1 MTANLEGGRAAREAH
16 EAIDRAMGQAHYTH
30 AEARDADCWFDADR
44 VASEPATTAWKRL
57 ARWHQARWRNAQD
70 YPIGSDP
77 FRGGLRS
84 KRVGS
89 RLELEF
95 ARSSGA
101 NFLTPQAQAAARAR
115 LGLREEHQTLDSD
128 RLFADLLAPL
138 PLCFNLF
145 GSLASDPGAAQ
156 RAVSAWWPELPR
168 GATSLRFAHSPGRRS
183 SAFLADDTEFDL
195 ALEIEG
201 DAGGTIQGLSVM
213 YYEHAEPEASPP
225 PAALAR
231 YIAVTERS
239 DAFLPGWQSLPGGR
253 LQAIWR
259 RHLLV
264 LSMLQHP
271 SQHWQAGRFVLV
283 YPELNPSIA
292 AAATSYSEL
301 LPDCRTFTAVTLES
315 LLRAQGALDRTTRDA
330 IQARY
335 I

>member
-1 MTANLEGGRAAREAH
+1 MTVNLEGARAAREAH
-16 EAIDRAMGQAHYTH
+16 EAIDRAMGEAHYTH

-57 ARWHQARWRNAQD
+57 ARWRQARWRDACE

-95 ARSSGA
+95 ARGTGA
-101 NFLTPQAQAAARAR
+101 NFLTPAALAAARAR
-115 LGLREEHQTLDSD
+115 LSLHEEHQTLDSE
-128 RLFADLLAPL
+128 RLFADLIAPL

-145 GSLASDPGAAQ
+145 GPLTSDAGAAQ

-168 GATSLRFAHSPGRRS
+168 GPISLRFAHSPGRRS
-183 SAFLADDTEFDL
+183 PVFLGDDAEFDL

-201 DAGGTIQGLSVM
+201 DAGGMIQGLSVM
-213 YYEHAEPEASPP
+213 YHEHAEPEPPPP
-225 PAALAR
+225 PAALSR
-231 YIAVTERS
+231 YIAVAERS
-239 DAFLPGWQSLPGGR
+239 DVFLPGWQSLPGSR
-253 LQAIWR
+253 LQSIWR
-259 RHLLV
+259 GHLLA

-283 YPELNPSIA
+283 YPALNPSIA
-292 AAATSYSEL
+292 AAVASYRDMLRDST
-301 LPDCRTFTAVTLES
+301 TFSAVTIES